1 MTERVVDRI
10 AQSDGKLIYKN
21 GEWKEISA
29 SELAERAKKFY
40 GGAQCLSK
48 GKSIGVFMSPG
59 PHEAISVIAGGV
71 TIFPFYFGSKKLDPY
86 YVEKSEVH
94 TIVTDST
101 PTTVETLKRLD
112 DTYTIISTDEK
123 YKHDSGNLKIIPFEY
138 VSGDCKGDENYML
151 FTSGTTGDSKLVIL
165 TQKNISKNIDQF
177 EEFVDYYGAKG
188 KKIYNP
194 LPWFHSYGLT
204 IGVLG
209 PLALGM
215 QPIIGSGLKNVM
227 SDLKE
232 TQPYG
237 IIYVPLFYYKF
248 KNEVEKS
255 MDKKLNGTPKFLR
268 PLIKW
273 FLYNTPGV
281 KKKIRG
287 ELGNAKL
294 LVSGGAAIDKD
305 VKSFY
310 RKFAHL
316 INGYGITEASPL
328 IAVDDGKYFRFVKDI
343 NHEVV
348 DGVLYVS
355 GDNISPGYYKGDN
368 IGWLDTGDIIV
379 KHGNRFEIVGRKK
392 NIIVLPNGENVSPEK
407 IENKFQE
414 FGYVAKVVEKGGKL
428 VAIVDDRLSPIP
440 AKEDLKKIN
449 KELPIHERVSNVVK
463 GEIDMTPT
471 FKIKRT

>member
-29 SELAERAKKFY
+29 FELANWAKKFY
-40 GGAQCLSK
+40 GGTQYLSK
-48 GKSIGVFMSPG
+48 GKSVGVFMTPG
-59 PHEAISVIAGGV
+59 LEEAISVISGGV
-71 TIFPFYFGSKKLDPY
+71 TIFPFYFGKKKLDPY
-86 YVEKSEVH
+86 YVKKSKVR

-101 PTTVETLKRLD
+101 PATIETLKRLGGK
-112 DTYTIISTDEK
+112 YTIISTDEK

-165 TQKNISKNIDQF
+165 TQKNISKNIEQF

-227 SDLKE
+227 PDIKE
-232 TQPYG
+232 NQPYG

-255 MDKKLNGTPKFLR
+255 MDKKLKGTPKFLR
-268 PLIKW
+268 PFIKW
-273 FLYNTPGV
+273 FLYNTPAV

-287 ELGNAKL
+287 ELGNAKF
-294 LVSGGAAIDKD
+294 LVSGGAAIDDD

-310 RKFAHL
+310 RKFAHF

-343 NHEVV
+343 KYEIVG
-348 DGVLYVS
+348 GVLYVS
-355 GDNISPGYYKGDN
+355 GDNISPGYYKGEKIDRLN
-368 IGWLDTGDIIV
+368 TGDIV
-379 KHGNRFEIVGRKK
+379 ELHGNKFEIAGRKK

-407 IENKFQE
+407 IESKFME
-414 FGYVAKVVEKGGKL
+414 RDCVAKVVYTDKEL
-428 VAIVDDRLSPIP
+428 VAIVDRNLSPLP
-440 AKEDLKKIN
+440 TKEDLNEIN
-449 KELPIHERVSNVVK
+449 KELPIHERVSRVVEGK
-463 GEIDMTPT
+463 IDMTPT